1 MPTTTLSS
9 AARLL
14 LPVSAAIAC
23 WFIGAPMPAA
33 LGLDAPATVFSSA
46 RADAV
51 LARLIGP
58 QLPHPLSSPENAAVR
73 DRVLAEFAA
82 LGVPAS
88 VERARGCRGSTRAN
102 VFSCG
107 TVENIVAR
115 VAPGDGPAV
124 VLLAH
129 YDSVPAG
136 PGAADDL
143 SGVASIL
150 EVIRVLQATG
160 MKTKH
165 PVIALITD
173 GEEAGM
179 LGAAA
184 FLANPA
190 AKASVGAVVNV
201 EGRGN
206 QGVSQLFQT
215 SGGDGPLVSL
225 YARGAKTPSTSS
237 LSNLIYKQ
245 LPNDTD
251 LTLFIDAQITSF
263 NFGFIKNVAHYHTPL
278 DRRENL
284 SAATLQQ
291 HGDNL
296 LAVAQGLMD
305 ADFADLAGDDA
316 VYLSVAGLFVPRIPK
331 AWGPPLAALALLL
344 VLASALGSRSEPVSV
359 GRRVLAA
366 LVPLLVIAGS
376 VGGGWLLH
384 LVAAKISGHADPSYA
399 SPMLFRGALSLGV
412 GGVAMLCSRLAAPRL
427 MALSVWGF
435 LSAIAALTAV
445 LVPGLSPLFLFPV
458 LVAAPLVVAQS
469 RRADAWGGTL
479 GTIALAAAAL
489 PTLVIW
495 MSFARLVEP
504 VQGLMLHP
512 GFTVPVS
519 IAALSVL
526 PMVAAASWG
535 RPAWLVVVSVSMLG
549 AFGSAGLAGLAG
561 LQPAYTPESPQR
573 LNITAIDDH
582 VAGHARWALDTTGP
596 VPASLRAAASFSES
610 PERVWPVSISPS
622 YVAEAGPTRFEAPTA
637 VVSVAPEGVGRTVTV
652 ELDASTP
659 AHRRFVVVPAA
670 SGLIRLEVDG
680 QGYTPKPGPDAT
692 IFVCWTRDCG
702 GTKVVLH
709 FDSMRVVDAFLA
721 TQRYELPADAAA
733 LVAARPANATPSQ
746 SGDSTIVFGRLSLP

>member
-1 MPTTTLSS
+1 MPTTGPSS
-9 AARLL
+9 IARLA
-14 LPVSAAIAC
+14 LPVVAAIVC
-23 WFIGAPMPAA
+23 WLIGAPMPAPS
-33 LGLDAPATVFSSA
+33 GLDAPATGFSSA

-51 LARLIGP
+51 LGRLIGL
-58 QLPHPLSSPENAAVR
+58 QVPHPLSSPENVAVR
-73 DRVLAEFAA
+73 ERVLAEFAA
-82 LGVPAS
+82 LGVPTT
-88 VERARGCRGSTRAN
+88 VERARGCRGSTRADI
-102 VFSCG
+102 FSCG
-107 TVENIVAR
+107 TVENIVAK
-115 VAPGDGPAV
+115 VAAGDGPAV

-143 SGVASIL
+143 SGVAAIL
-150 EVIRVLQATG
+150 ETIRVLQATG
-160 MKTKH
+160 LKTKH

-184 FLANPA
+184 FLSNPA

-225 YARGAKTPSTSS
+225 YAQGAKTPSTSS

-263 NFGFIKNVAHYHTPL
+263 NFGFIQNVAHYHTPL

-284 SAATLQQ
+284 SPATLQQ

-296 LAVAQGLMD
+296 VGVAQGLMA
-305 ADFADLAGDDA
+305 ADFADLVGDDA
-316 VYLSVAGLFVPRIPK
+316 VYLSVAGLFVPRLPK
-331 AWGPPLAALALLL
+331 AWGPPLAAVALML
-344 VLASALGSRSEPVSV
+344 VLAAAFGSRSEPISV
-359 GRRVLAA
+359 GRSVLAA
-366 LVPLLVIAGS
+366 VVPVLVIVGSAG
-376 VGGGWLLH
+376 VGWLLH
-384 LVAAKISGHADPSYA
+384 LIAAKISGHADPSYA
-399 SPMLFRGALSLGV
+399 TPALFRGALSLGV
-412 GGVAMLCSRLAAPRL
+412 GGVAMLCSRLAGPRL
-427 MALSVWGF
+427 IALSVWGGM
-435 LSAIAALTAV
+435 SAIAAITAV
-445 LVPGLSPLFLFPV
+445 LLPGMSPLFLFPV
-458 LVAAPLVVAQS
+458 LVAAPLVFAQS
-469 RRADAWGGTL
+469 RRADAWSGTF
-479 GTIALAAAAL
+479 GTIALAVAAL

-504 VQGLMLHP
+504 VQGLALHP

-526 PMVAAASWG
+526 PMVAAASWS
-535 RPAWLVVVSVSMLG
+535 RRAWLVVASVSMIG
-549 AFGSAGLAGLAG
+549 AVGLAGLAG

-582 VAGHARWALDTTGP
+582 VAGRARWALDTTGT
-596 VPASLRAAASFSES
+596 VPASLRAVASFSEL

-637 VVSVAPEGVGRTVTV
+637 AVSVAPEGVGRTVTV

-659 AHRRFVVVPAA
+659 AHRRFVVVPAG
-670 SGLIRLEVDG
+670 SGLTRLEVEG
-680 QGYTPKPGPDAT
+680 QGYTPKPGTDAT

-709 FDSMRVVDAFLA
+709 FDSMRVVDVFLA

-746 SGDSTIVFGRLSLP
+746 SGDSTIVFGRIALP

>member
-1 MPTTTLSS
+1 MPTSGLSS
-9 AARLL
+9 IARLV
-14 LPVSAAIAC
+14 LPVAAAFVC
-23 WFIGAPMPAA
+23 WLIGAPMPAPR
-33 LGLDAPATVFSSA
+33 GLDAPVTEFSSA

-51 LARLIGP
+51 LGRLIGP

-73 DRVLAEFAA
+73 DRLLAEFAA

-88 VERARGCRGSTRAN
+88 VERARGCRGSTRSN

-107 TVENIVAR
+107 TVENIVAK

-143 SGVASIL
+143 SGVAAIL
-150 EVIRVLQATG
+150 ESIRVLQATG

-184 FLANPA
+184 FLSNPA
-190 AKASVGAVVNV
+190 AKASIGAVVNV

-215 SGGDGPLVSL
+215 SAGDGPLVSL
-225 YARGAKTPSTSS
+225 YAHGAPTPSTSS

-263 NFGFIKNVAHYHTPL
+263 NFGFIKNLAQYHTPL

-284 SAATLQQ
+284 SSATLQQ

-296 LAVAQGLMD
+296 VGVAQGLMD

-316 VYLSVAGLFVPRIPK
+316 MYLSVAGLFVPRIPK
-331 AWGPPLAALALLL
+331 AWGPPLAAVALML
-344 VLASALGSRSEPVSV
+344 VLAAAFGSRSEPVAV
-359 GRRVLAA
+359 WRRALAA
-366 LVPLLVIAGS
+366 VVPLLVIVGS

-384 LVAAKISGHADPSYA
+384 LIAAKISGHADPSYA
-399 SPMLFRGALSLGV
+399 TPAPFRAALSLGV
-412 GGVAMLCSRLAAPRL
+412 GGVAVLCSRLSGPRL

-435 LSAIAALTAV
+435 LSAIAAITAV
-445 LVPGLSPLFLFPV
+445 LAPGLSPLFLFPV
-458 LVAAPLVVAQS
+458 LVSTPMVFAQS
-469 RRADAWGGTL
+469 RRVDAWSGPF
-479 GTIALAAAAL
+479 GTIALAVAAL

-512 GFTVPVS
+512 GFTAPVA

-526 PMVAAASWG
+526 PMVAGASWS
-535 RPAWLVVVSVSMLG
+535 RRAWLVVASGSMIG
-549 AFGSAGLAGLAG
+549 AVGLAGLAG

-582 VAGHARWALDTTGP
+582 VAGRQRWALDTTGT
-596 VPASLRAAASFSES
+596 VPASLREVSSFSES
-610 PERVWPVSISPS
+610 PERVWPVSVSPS
-622 YVAEAGPTRFEAPTA
+622 YVAEAGPTRFPAPTA
-637 VVSVAPEGVGRTVTV
+637 AVSVEPVGVGRIVTV

-659 AHRRFVVVPAA
+659 AHRRFIVVPSG
-670 SGLIRLEVDG
+670 SGLTRLEVDG
-680 QGYTPKPGPDAT
+680 QAYTPKPGSEAT
-692 IFVCWTRDCG
+692 TFICWTRDCG
-702 GTKVVLH
+702 GTKVQLH
-709 FDSMRVVDAFLA
+709 FDSMRVVDAFVA
-721 TQRYELPADAAA
+721 TQRYGLPAEAAP
-733 LVAARPANATPSQ
+733 LVAARPSSATPSQ
-746 SGDSTIVFGRLSLP
+746 SGDSTIVFGRISLP